1 MSTSARIEGREIY
14 HARYD
19 SFIYKLKGHNSE
31 LTMKNGFVL
40 GVMVCL
46 LSGCSH
52 FFNSPYGGRNNFQNI
67 ACDATP
73 PNQPGCY
80 DRQYEEGALN
90 RLVDV
95 IRERL

>member
-1 MSTSARIEGREIY
+1 MKSALAYGL
-14 HARYD
+14 A
-19 SFIYKLKGHNSE
+19 
-31 LTMKNGFVL
+31 
-40 GVMVCL
+40 VCL
-46 LSGCSH
+46 LSGCSN

-80 DRQYEEGALN
+80 DRRHEEGALN
-90 RLVDV
+90 KLVDE